1 MMRLLDI
8 PIFMSDSDI
17 VPGGLHVVVRHQ
29 PLVPNGPIFS
39 FRLTELAHRSTQMIS
54 SMLLW
59 HSANLPQRF
68 LDPFRERLKGLAE
81 TDRSS
86 FHIRVGEHEMIDQM
100 GKGFSCNRDPQIFH
114 MGEIGLCSFS
124 RSVHLFKDDVLLW
137 PMQHSPSGNMP
148 SQRAILRR
156 TIAIRMPFTEQ
167 SKQRGRLEGRIA
179 FELLGHPGPV
189 FLERIGAGLP
199 RMGALEG
206 RGQRSRLFVFA
217 GGTLAHASARRCL
230 FLRNAFSSFR
240 HV

>member
-17 VPGGLHVVVRHQ
+17 VPGGLHAVVRHQ

-39 FRLTELAHRSTQMIS
+39 FRLTEVAHRSTQMIS

-100 GKGFSCNRDPQIFH
+100 GKGFSCDRASDDSDQDAVHRAEQTAWSTGGRDHVRVARP
-114 MGEIGLCSFS
+114 
-124 RSVHLFKDDVLLW
+124 
-137 PMQHSPSGNMP
+137 P
-148 SQRAILRR
+148 RA
-156 TIAIRMPFTEQ
+156 
-167 SKQRGRLEGRIA
+167 S
-179 FELLGHPGPV
+179 
-189 FLERIGAGLP
+189 LP
-199 RMGALEG
+199 RKDW
-206 RGQRSRLFVFA
+206 SVFA
-217 GGTLAHASARRCL
+217 THGGA
-230 FLRNAFSSFR
+230 
-240 HV
+240 